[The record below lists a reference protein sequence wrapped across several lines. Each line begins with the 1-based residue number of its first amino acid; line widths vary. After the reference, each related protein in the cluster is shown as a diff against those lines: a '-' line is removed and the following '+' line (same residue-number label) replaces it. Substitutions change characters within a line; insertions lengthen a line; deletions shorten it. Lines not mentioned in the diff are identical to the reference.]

1 MYKPDIK
8 VLDCTIRDGGLM
20 NNWDFSVE
28 QVRKIYHA
36 LWAAGVDYM
45 EIGYRHDK
53 AMFPPEKSGV
63 WRYSDD
69 DTIRSVIDHV
79 PEVPN
84 RERPKISVMA
94 DIGKSVESD
103 FTVPASESGIDLVRF
118 ATYAKDADK
127 AKHFAE
133 HCHALGF
140 ETSINLMAI
149 SHCTEFELHEAL
161 EAMVEAPV
169 STIVIID
176 SFGSLYSEQ
185 IHYLIQKYQKYIGD
199 KKIDIGVH
207 MHNNMQLAFA
217 NTIEGIIR
225 GALRVDGTLYGMGRG
240 AGNCTTELLL
250 SFLKNPK
257 YDVRP
262 LLDVVSEIMLPLR
275 EKVEWGYLIPYLVT
289 GALDEH
295 PRGAIAWL
303 KKPER
308 DDFRQ
313 FFNLMI
319 EGEPI
324 T

>member
-1 MYKPDIK
+1 
-8 VLDCTIRDGGLM
+8 
-20 NNWDFSVE
+20 
-28 QVRKIYHA
+28 
-36 LWAAGVDYM
+36 
-45 EIGYRHDK
+45 
-53 AMFPPEKSGV
+53 
-63 WRYSDD
+63 
-69 DTIRSVIDHV
+69 
-79 PEVPN
+79 
-84 RERPKISVMA
+84 
-94 DIGKSVESD
+94 
-103 FTVPASESGIDLVRF
+103 
-118 ATYAKDADK
+118 
-127 AKHFAE
+127 
-133 HCHALGF
+133 
-140 ETSINLMAI
+140 
-149 SHCTEFELHEAL
+149 
-161 EAMVEAPV
+161 
-169 STIVIID
+169 
-176 SFGSLYSEQ
+176 
-185 IHYLIQKYQKYIGD
+185 
-199 KKIDIGVH
+199 

-262 LLDVVSEIMLPLR
+262 LLDAVSEIMLPMR

-313 FFNLMI
+313 FYNRML

-324 T
+324 S